1 MELEDTRHQIPR
13 REFLRAVTGLA
24 AGVVLLLSRYKHV
37 SAQEPTPPAES
48 NETTQDGFLRNTP
61 LTEMVYPESKV
72 ITDRNVSYVAYGE
85 NAEHPDHRSAVADV
99 MINPDGI
106 KFYHFEKMEEE
117 NVFGFRV
124 RADDDVFV
132 AIVEKDCNMIP
143 VFLKR
148 VLFGLVTLGSKR
160 EFFTEKWNRT
170 RNAADLPDELKG
182 IEIVEQALRDGKNVL
197 YCNFGSRSRSEVVNT
212 IVGGIASS
220 DSLN

>member
-24 AGVVLLLSRYKHV
+24 AGVVLLLTRYKHV
-37 SAQEPTPPAES
+37 SAQEPTPPV
-48 NETTQDGFLRNTP
+48 ETSEIPQEGFLGNTA
-61 LTEMVYPESKV
+61 LEKVVYTQGEAVKQV
-72 ITDRNVSYVAYGE
+72 RVNYVAYGE
-85 NAEHPDHRSAVADV
+85 DFDHPDHKSVVADV
-99 MINPDGI
+99 ITNPTGI
-106 KFYHFEKMEEE
+106 TFYHFRRMEEE
-117 NVFGFRV
+117 RIFGFRV
-124 RADDDVFV
+124 RADDDIFV

-148 VLFGLVTLGSKR
+148 VLFGLITLGSDR

-170 RNAADLPDELKG
+170 RDVNDLPDVLKG
-182 IEIVEQALRDGKNVL
+182 ISEIEEALTNGKLIL
-197 YCNFGSRSRSEVVNT
+197 YHNFGSRSRSEVVNT